1 MVRIAPVLQTLLALG
16 LLAMVGLN
24 GCGREPDE
32 VALRRAVAE
41 MQAAIESGKVG
52 AFVEHLSADFSG
64 QNGSIDPRQ
73 LRALLVGQALRHEH
87 IGVTLGP
94 ITVKLFDRRATL
106 GLDVLATGGGWL
118 PESGQSFHIESSWRQ
133 RDGDWQCFAAQWT
146 ERW

>member
-1 MVRIAPVLQTLLALG
+1 MFGHSPVLRKLFAFCLLAV
-16 LLAMVGLN
+16 VGLN
-24 GCGREPDE
+24 GCSREPDE
-32 VALRRAVAE
+32 VVLRRAVAE
-41 MQAAIESGKVG
+41 MQAAIEGGKVG
-52 AFVEHLSADFSG
+52 AFVDHLSADFSG
-64 QNGSIDPRQ
+64 QNGSVDQRQ

-106 GLDVLATGGGWL
+106 SLEVLATGGAWL

-133 RDGDWQCFAAQWT
+133 VDGAWQCFAAQWT